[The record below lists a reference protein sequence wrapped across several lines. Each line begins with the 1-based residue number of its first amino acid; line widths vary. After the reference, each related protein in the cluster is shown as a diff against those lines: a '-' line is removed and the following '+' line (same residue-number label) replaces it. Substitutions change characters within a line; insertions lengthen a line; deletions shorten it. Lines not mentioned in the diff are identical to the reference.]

1 MKKIGR
7 LIYRL
12 AMALCVL
19 ILIMTQD
26 INLESDLWVPYLVAF
41 LFGDMS
47 WFSRIIFALVGLSGL
62 YMLSFFGRIRS
73 AMD

>member
-1 MKKIGR
+1 MKKVGR

-26 INLESDLWVPYLVAF
+26 INLGSDLCFPSIVVLLFGCCVFGAF
-41 LFGDMS
+41 LEMEEK
-47 WFSRIIFALVGLSGL
+47 
-62 YMLSFFGRIRS
+62 
-73 AMD
+73 

>member
-1 MKKIGR
+1 MKKVGR

-26 INLESDLWVPYLVAF
+26 INLGGGSWFPYLVAS
-41 LFGDMS
+41 LFGCCV
-47 WFSRIIFALVGLSGL
+47 AGA
-62 YMLSFFGRIRS
+62 FFE
-73 AMD
+73 MEDK

>member
-1 MKKIGR
+1 MKWLDYLLLALGIIG
-7 LIYRL
+7 
-12 AMALCVL
+12 C
-19 ILIMTQD
+19 
-26 INLESDLWVPYLVAF
+26 INWGLVGFFRFDLVAF

>member
-1 MKKIGR
+1 MKKVGR

-26 INLESDLWVPYLVAF
+26 INLESDLWVPYFIAV
-41 LFGDMS
+41 LFGCCV
-47 WFSRIIFALVGLSGL
+47 FG
-62 YMLSFFGRIRS
+62 SFFE
-73 AMD
+73 MEEK